1 MQVIGEVIA
10 QALAVLSGAL
20 VLAIIGT
27 GVYMRIS
34 HRDPFSGN
42 APQPRSK
49 FMWLYLVFMSL
60 WLFTTA
66 IFRLV
71 PNGPNIL
78 NVALFV
84 ADIVF
89 GSLFIFFFIK
99 FLIAW
104 RHESRHQ
111 SGSGNPV

>member
-1 MQVIGEVIA
+1 
-10 QALAVLSGAL
+10 
-20 VLAIIGT
+20 
-27 GVYMRIS
+27 
-34 HRDPFSGN
+34 
-42 APQPRSK
+42 
-49 FMWLYLVFMSL
+49 MWLYLLFMSL

-89 GSLFIFFFIK
+89 GLLFIFFFIK

-111 SGSGNPV
+111 SGSSNPV

>member
-1 MQVIGEVIA
+1 MIGEVVA
-10 QALAVLSGAL
+10 QALAIVTGVF
-20 VLAIIGT
+20 VLAIIGV

-34 HRDPFSGN
+34 HRDPFSAKGS
-42 APQPRSK
+42 PQPRSK
-49 FMWLYLVFMSL
+49 FMWLYLLFMSL

-111 SGSGNPV
+111 SGSSNPV

>member
-1 MQVIGEVIA
+1 VQVIGEVVA
-10 QALAVLSGAL
+10 QALAVLSGVL

-27 GVYMRIS
+27 GIYMRVS
-34 HRDPFSGN
+34 HRDLFSEK

-49 FMWLYLVFMSL
+49 FMWLYILFMSL
-60 WLFTTA
+60 WLFATA
-66 IFRLV
+66 ILRLV
-71 PNGPNIL
+71 PNGPNL
-78 NVALFV
+78 VFVALFV

-89 GSLFIFFFIK
+89 GVIFIFFFMK

-111 SGSGNPV
+111 SGGDNPL